1 MMVDAGSSICVS
13 GERRDSVTVYPLG
26 VLPTPSVPL
35 HSIYLLPDGMS
46 FFVFFVFIFR
56 DGMTGNLE
64 APDGEADYEHA

>member
-46 FFVFFVFIFR
+46 FFVFLFLYFV
-56 DGMTGNLE
+56 TG
-64 APDGEADYEHA
+64 